1 MLSGSHLTHR
11 TRMHLRAFIRIPV
24 FLLCLLPLGGCLFRS
39 HSVERRVSTAI
50 LKEAT
55 KEQLIE
61 IINTEAAKI
70 NTLNATVDI
79 SPAVGGSKKGKVT
92 EFQEIRGY
100 ILVRKPAMLR
110 MIGLFP
116 IVRNRA
122 FDMVSDGQTFKV
134 SIPVKNKFIL
144 GRNDVVHPSASALEN
159 IRPQHIFDA
168 LLVHEIDTKDEV
180 TFLESGTEQ
189 VVDPKSKKKVE
200 EATYEIGVAD
210 RDPDPKIGWYLSRRV
225 IFSREDLLPNRQ
237 IVYDKFG
244 NIATDAKYD
253 DFTDYDGLLF
263 PATIDIWRPQEE
275 YSIIL
280 KILKLKINEPL
291 DNEKFDLPQPA
302 GYEVVRLDLPPAAR
316 PGTPALNLKDKTP
329 APRPDKKPEKKDSN
343 SPGT

>member
-1 MLSGSHLTHR
+1 MQVR
-11 TRMHLRAFIRIPV
+11 TFIRIPV
-24 FLLCLLPLGGCLFRS
+24 FLLCLLPLGGCLFRT
-39 HSVERRVSTAI
+39 HPVERKVSTAV

-55 KEQLIE
+55 KDQLIE
-61 IINTEAAKI
+61 IINREASKI
-70 NTLNATVDI
+70 QTLNATVDI

-134 SIPVKNKFIL
+134 SIPVKNRFIM

-168 LLVHEIDTKDEV
+168 LLVHEIDLKNEV
-180 TFLESGTEQ
+180 AFLETGTEQ
-189 VVDPKSKKKVE
+189 VIDAKSKKKVDE
-200 EATYEIGVAD
+200 STYEIGVVD
-210 RDPDPKIGWYLSRRV
+210 RDPDPKIGLYLSRRV
-225 IFSREDLLPNRQ
+225 IFSREDLLPHRQ

-253 DFTDYDGLLF
+253 DFTDYEGVLF
-263 PATIDIWRPQEE
+263 PTTIDIWRPQEE

-280 KILKLKINEPL
+280 KIVKLKINEPL
-291 DNEKFDLPQPA
+291 DNEKFELPQPA
-302 GYEVVRLDLPPAAR
+302 GYEVVRLDLPPAVR
-316 PGTPALNLKDKTP
+316 PALDLKGKDKQQT
-329 APRPDKKPEKKDSN
+329 PRPDKKTGQKDPN
-343 SPGT
+343 SPGQ